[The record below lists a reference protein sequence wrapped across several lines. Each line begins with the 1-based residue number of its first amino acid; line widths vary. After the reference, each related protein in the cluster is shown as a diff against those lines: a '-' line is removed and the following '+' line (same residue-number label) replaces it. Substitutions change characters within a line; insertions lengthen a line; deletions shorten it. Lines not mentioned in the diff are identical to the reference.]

1 VARRQRVEAD
11 EEQVAPADGEVAED
25 PVALDGADEIDDSG
39 ANAAVALV
47 VALLSFL
54 LAVTFV
60 ILRHVLFHA

>member
-1 VARRQRVEAD
+1 MEAD
-11 EEQVAPADGEVAED
+11 EKQVAPADGEVAD
-25 PVALDGADEIDDSG
+25 DAVALDGADEIDDSG
-39 ANAAVALV
+39 VNAAVALV

>member
-1 VARRQRVEAD
+1 VEAD
-11 EEQVAPADGEVAED
+11 EEQVATADGEAAED
-25 PVALDGADEIDDSG
+25 AVALDGADEIDDSG

-54 LAVTFV
+54 LAITFI

>member
-1 VARRQRVEAD
+1 MEAD
-11 EEQVAPADGEVAED
+11 EEQVATADGEAAED
-25 PVALDGADEIDDSG
+25 AVALDGADEIDDSG

-54 LAVTFV
+54 LAITFI